1 MILANLLLAL
11 AWVGLNGRFTLD
23 SLIVGALIGR
33 VVLVVL
39 AKGGVLPGAEVGR
52 VERAVSLLLY
62 LLCQIVVAN
71 VRLTKD
77 VLSIRHRMRP
87 GVIQVPLS
95 VTTDAEIL
103 LLSAMINI
111 TPGSV
116 ALDVSEDRQ
125 SMYVH
130 VMHIS
135 TTVEEAK
142 REIKNGFERRIL
154 DLRGEKRGLI
164 DAS

>member
-11 AWVGLNGRFTLD
+11 AWAGLNGQFTLD
-23 SLIVGALIGR
+23 SLIMGAIIGR
-33 VVLVVL
+33 IVLLVL
-39 AKGGVLPGAEVGR
+39 ARGDVLARTEVR
-52 VERAVSLLLY
+52 RLERALFLLVY
-62 LLCQIVVAN
+62 LLWQIVLAN
-71 VRLTKD
+71 FRLTRD
-77 VLSIRHRMRP
+77 VLSIRYRMRP
-87 GVIQVPLS
+87 GVIRLPLA
-95 VTTDAEIL
+95 VTTDEEIL

-116 ALDVSEDRQ
+116 ALDVSDDRQ

-130 VMHIS
+130 VMHI

-154 DLRGEKRGLI
+154 ELRGEKERLS
-164 DAS
+164 DAA

>member
-23 SLIVGALIGR
+23 SLIVGTVIGR
-33 VVLVVL
+33 IVLMILARGDVLSPTEVRRVGQALSLLVYLLWQIVL
-39 AKGGVLPGAEVGR
+39 A
-52 VERAVSLLLY
+52 
-62 LLCQIVVAN
+62 N
-71 VRLTKD
+71 FRLTKD

-87 GVIQVPLS
+87 GVIRLPLS
-95 VTTDAEIL
+95 VTTDGEIL

-116 ALDVSEDRQ
+116 ALDVSDDRQ
-125 SMYVH
+125 NMYVH
-130 VMHIS
+130 VMNI

-142 REIKNGFERRIL
+142 HEIKNGFERRIL
-154 DLRGEKRGLI
+154 GLRGEQERLS
-164 DAS
+164 DAA

>member
-11 AWVGLNGRFTLD
+11 AWVGLNGSFTLET
-23 SLIVGALIGR
+23 LIIGTVIGR
-33 VVLVVL
+33 VVLLIL
-39 AKGGVLPGAEVGR
+39 AKGEVLSQVEVRR
-52 VERAVSLLLY
+52 VRLGISLLGY
-62 LLCQIVVAN
+62 LLWQIALAN
-71 VRLTKD
+71 LRLTVD
-77 VLSIRHRMRP
+77 VLSIKPSLRP
-87 GVIQVPLS
+87 GIIRLPLS
-95 VTTDAEIL
+95 VTTDGEIL

-130 VMHIS
+130 VMHI

-142 REIKNGFERRIL
+142 CDIKDGFERRIL
-154 DLRGEKRGLI
+154 ELRGEKERAL
-164 DAS
+164 DAA

>member
-23 SLIVGALIGR
+23 SLIVGAILGR
-33 VVLVVL
+33 LVLLVL
-39 AKGGVLPGAEVGR
+39 ARGGVLER
-52 VERAVSLLLY
+52 VEVRRLERALSLLAY
-62 LLCQIVVAN
+62 LLWQIILAN
-71 VRLTKD
+71 IRLTKD
-77 VLSIRHRMRP
+77 VLSIQHRMRP
-87 GVIQVPLS
+87 AVIALPLS
-95 VTTDAEIL
+95 VTSDGEIL

-125 SMYVH
+125 TMYVH
-130 VMHIS
+130 VMHV

-142 REIKNGFERRIL
+142 HEIKSGFERRIL
-154 DLRGEKRGLI
+154 ELRGVKERSF
-164 DAS
+164 DAA